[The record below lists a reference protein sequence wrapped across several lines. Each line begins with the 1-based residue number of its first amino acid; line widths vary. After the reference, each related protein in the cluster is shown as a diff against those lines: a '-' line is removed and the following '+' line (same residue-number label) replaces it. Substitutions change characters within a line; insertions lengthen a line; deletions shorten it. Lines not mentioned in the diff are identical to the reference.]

1 METRLLTKY
10 WDDPEHWTLKGYI
23 KNGGYQGLKKSLEM
37 SPDDVIEEVKKSGLR
52 GRGGAGFPCGLK
64 WSFVPKDSDKPKYV
78 VCNSDESEPGT
89 FKDRAIIWNDPHSV
103 LEGIAIASWA
113 VQAHTAFIYIR
124 GEFAKEAELL
134 QYAIDEAYKEGYLG
148 KNILG
153 SDFSLDIFIHRGA
166 GAYICGEE
174 TGMLESIEGKKGQP
188 RNKPP
193 FPATE
198 GLFNCPTVI
207 NNVETLAT
215 IPWIIVNGGESYAQY
230 GTEKSKGTKLCGI
243 SGPVKRPGVY
253 EVEMGYPLE
262 QLLEELAGGML
273 EGKKLRA
280 VIPGG
285 SSTPPISA
293 EDVKRAK
300 LSYESLQELGSA
312 LGTAGIIVIPDDFSP
327 IEALAVISRFY
338 ADESCGQCTPCREGT
353 GWLNKLTWKI
363 HLGMGSERDIKSLD
377 YVSSNMQGRT
387 ICALADA
394 AAWPVQGFLKV
405 FGEEFKKAVAK

>member
-10 WDDPEHWTLKGYI
+10 WDDPEHWTLKGYV
-23 KNGGYQGLKKSLEM
+23 KNGGYQGLKKSLGM
-37 SPDDVIEEVKKSGLR
+37 APDDVIEEVKKSGLR

-64 WSFVPKDSDKPKYV
+64 WSFVPKDTDKPKYI

-89 FKDRAIIWNDPHSV
+89 FKDRAIIWNDPHSII
-103 LEGIAIASWA
+103 EGIAIAAWA
-113 VQAHTAFIYIR
+113 VGANTAYIYIR
-124 GEFAKEAELL
+124 GEFAEEALL
-134 QYAIDEAYKEGYLG
+134 LEQAIREAYSEGYLG
-148 KNILG
+148 KGICG
-153 SDFSLDIFIHRGA
+153 SDFDLDLYVHRGA

-193 FPATE
+193 FPASE
-198 GLFNCPTVI
+198 GLFQCPTVI

-215 IPWIIVNGGESYAQY
+215 VPWIIVNGGEAYAQY

-253 EVEMGYPLE
+253 EVEMGYPIE
-262 QLLEELAGGML
+262 QFIEELAGGMV

-280 VIPGG
+280 LIPGG
-285 SSTPPISA
+285 SSTPPISS
-293 EDVKRAK
+293 EDVKKAK
-300 LSYESLQELGSA
+300 ISYESLQELNSA
-312 LGTAGIIVIPDDFSP
+312 LGTAGMIVIPEDFSLV
-327 IEALAVISRFY
+327 ESLAVISRFY

-363 HLGMGSERDIKSLD
+363 FNGDGTPRDIEALE
-377 YVSSNMQGRT
+377 YVSNNMQGRT

-394 AAWPVQGFLKV
+394 AAWPVQGFLRV
-405 FGEEFKKAVAK
+405 FRQDFEKAVNK